1 MTKKG
6 PRAALIPGEKI
17 PALNCSK
24 HRGAPYAFLKTKS
37 IQGRL
42 TEKILYRIED
52 CICPG
57 VSSDP
62 GK

>member
-24 HRGAPYAFLKTKS
+24 HRGAPYAFFKTKS
-37 IQGRL
+37 IQERL
-42 TEKILYRIED
+42 AEKIPYRIE
-52 CICPG
+52 CWICPE
-57 VSSDP
+57 VSSDA